1 MRVIWQCELFDAR
14 PDDGRAA
21 RWTLIRRAGARD
33 GFVVRE
39 ETSRTDRAR
48 RVELSCWQWQGGTR
62 IDRVGICLSVCQSQ
76 IKLSPVRAASVRC
89 APIFRRLAVVYQPAD
104 WKPRN
109 FEDC

>member
-1 MRVIWQCELFDAR
+1 
-14 PDDGRAA
+14 
-21 RWTLIRRAGARD
+21 
-33 GFVVRE
+33 
-39 ETSRTDRAR
+39 
-48 RVELSCWQWQGGTR
+48 
-62 IDRVGICLSVCQSQ
+62 VGICLSVCQSQ